1 MTARATCTL
10 KLSWQRSKMPTYLTL
25 TRTAHEDLAA
35 VQTYISKRGK
45 GWQDIHR
52 VLPRVAKA
60 FAQYS
65 ERYIDP
71 DRLLLKPSDREFARA
86 MYGLYDSKASYLRY
100 KNAPRKPGYVGCC
113 PYCGIKGSMTV
124 DHYLPR
130 NREAFP
136 HLSVLSANLVPACGD
151 CQGHKLNYYAPA
163 MGRVVRN
170 RRRQMGAAELH
181 QRPYRFRISER
192 RILHP
197 YFDHFLADRVLIARI
212 EMGARDTPT
221 LVSITPRLNLTRSTR
236 RSIEFHLKRL
246 DVLERAKGEVEHLHR
261 AILKGL
267 RGVRTLPELLKNL
280 EIQLTSAETRGGSP
294 NFFDALYLR
303 ALIVRKDLHQQLLS
317 VAEAPNAELVRLS
330 QVRRV
335 QIAAHRGRRQDGR

>member
-1 MTARATCTL
+1 MMAPATCAR
-10 KLSWQRSKMPTYLTL
+10 KLSSQRPEMPTYLAL

-35 VQTYISKRGK
+35 VQTYISKRGD
-45 GWQDIHR
+45 GWEDIHR

-65 ERYIDP
+65 DRYIEP
-71 DRLLLKPSDREFARA
+71 GRLLLKASDRKFAQA

-130 NREAFP
+130 SKQAFP

-151 CQGHKLNYYAPA
+151 CQGHKLTYYAPA
-163 MGRVVRN
+163 MGRVVRD
-170 RRRQMGAAELH
+170 RHRQVGAGELQ
-181 QRPYRFRISER
+181 QRPYRFRTSER

-197 YFDHFLADRVLIARI
+197 YFDQFLAERVLIASI
-212 EMGARDTPT
+212 EMCARGIPS

-236 RSIEFHLKRL
+236 RSIEFHLERLHVLKRA
-246 DVLERAKGEVEHLHR
+246 RGEIQHLHS
-261 AILKGL
+261 AILKGMK
-267 RGVRTLPELLKNL
+267 GVRTLPELLENL
-280 EIQLTSAETRGGSP
+280 ESQLASAQARGGSP

-303 ALIVRKDLHQQLLS
+303 ALIVRVDLHAQLLS
-317 VAEAPNAELVRLS
+317 AVEAPNAELVRVS
-330 QVRRV
+330 RVRRV
-335 QIAAHRGRRQDGR
+335 QIAAHRGR